1 MYVFW
6 SIFIRY
12 PEINIFSFR
21 IISMDYK
28 TFFPHTCTFT
38 KKLYLSREI
47 SAVNLMA
54 IAYGSDYKL
63 YLSRKFSLVPLQ
75 SYRYKIIQIS
85 YIFKD
90 KQSYYYKVILSKEY
104 LIILLQR
111 FILSIIYDPI
121 QIDKIDDL
129 LFPSERSS
137 PFITFLCLKHILGGG
152 YFITN
157 LIHVRQRI
165 LIFSTCT

>member
-6 SIFIRY
+6 NIFIRH
-12 PEINIFSFR
+12 PEIIIFSLR
-21 IISMDYK
+21 IIFMDYK

-90 KQSYYYKVILSKEY
+90 NKVITIKLSLAKNIR
-104 LIILLQR
+104 LKILLQR

-121 QIDKIDDL
+121 QIDKSDDL

-137 PFITFLCLKHILGGG
+137 PFITFLCLKHIWGG

-157 LIHVRQRI
+157 LIHDRQRF